1 MTERT
6 IEVTIKVDENTIQ
19 DKYPNYKS
27 NFDDVEDFM
36 DMIESTING
45 ITLSDNPMDEWGY
58 DVVIGETLI

>member
-45 ITLSDNPMDEWGY
+45 ITHSDNPMDEWGY